1 MRCTRLVRAFSSGLA
16 FAVAGVVLA
25 TAPWGTARA
34 EDALGIYAGGSIG
47 QSRIETNVGTV
58 SAGSFRENHSAWKV
72 DFGIKPIP
80 LLGAEAEYIHFGN
93 PTGNVAGNPEDVDL
107 KGTAAFAVLTLP
119 IPVIDVFAK
128 AGVSR
133 LSTDANSAL
142 FHLSRTDT
150 GFAMGAGVGFKLG
163 AWGLRGE
170 WERFNTAGGN
180 PQLYT
185 VGFTYTF
192 L

>member
-16 FAVAGVVLA
+16 FVVAGVALVAL
-25 TAPWGTARA
+25 PWGAARA
-34 EDALGIYAGGSIG
+34 VDVLGIYGGASIG
-47 QSRIETNVGTV
+47 QSRIDTNIGTV

-72 DFGIKPIP
+72 DFGVKPIP
-80 LLGAEAEYIHFGN
+80 MFGAEAEYIHFGH

-107 KGTAAFAVLTLP
+107 KGTAAFGVFTLP
-119 IPVIDVFAK
+119 IPVVDLFVK
-128 AGVSR
+128 AGAAR
-133 LSTDANSAL
+133 LDTTVNGAL

-150 GFAMGAGVGFKLG
+150 GFAAGAGVGVKLG
-163 AWGLRGE
+163 AWGIRGE
-170 WERFNTAGGN
+170 WERFNGAGGN

-185 VGFTYTF
+185 AGFTYTF